1 MDWLSDDQRALRDM
15 ATTFARK
22 EVEPVANQI
31 DLEEH
36 TPDELIAKAADL
48 GLYGLYTSPEYG
60 GSGADLVSVCL
71 VSEELAKASP
81 SFAGMLTVQ
90 VVLCPR
96 TVEILGTEE
105 QKQRILPMNS
115 SGERLMAYS
124 QSEPAGAANIG
135 SHLTRIVPDETA
147 GGYRI
152 DGAKL
157 FCTQGTAKTYLV
169 MGKTRDR
176 SGNEGYGCVIVER
189 EDEGFRAEPYEDKM
203 GWRGTNTGPISF
215 NNVHLADDDIL
226 GDILTGGFSHR
237 AANHANLL
245 AHVATSVG
253 CAQGLFDKT
262 IDYVQ
267 QRRLYG
273 KDMSEL
279 QPLGYWLAE
288 CHAKITACR
297 ELLYNTVRQFEAG
310 SMSPEMPNICKAYI
324 GETAFEVCVKLMQMW
339 GGSGIMNSTGVNRY
353 MRDARAKCVAEG
365 ATEMH
370 YAIIANQL
378 LHGQPTL
385 VPKTIVK
392 SAGA

>member
-1 MDWLSDDQRALRDM
+1 MDWLTDDQRALRDM
-15 ATTFARK
+15 AATFARK
-22 EVEPVANQI
+22 EVEPIANQI
-31 DLEEH
+31 DLDEH
-36 TPDELIAKAADL
+36 TPDELVAKAAAL

-60 GSGADLVSVCL
+60 GSGADMVSVCL

-81 SFAGMLTVQ
+81 AFAGMLTVQ
-90 VVLCPR
+90 MVLCPK

-105 QKQRILPMNS
+105 QKQRILTRNS
-115 SGERLMAYS
+115 SGERLLAYS

-135 SHLTRIVPDETA
+135 HHLTKVTPD
-147 GGYRI
+147 GNGYRI
-152 DGAKL
+152 DGSKL
-157 FCTQGTAKTYLV
+157 FCTQGTAGTWLV
-169 MGKTRDR
+169 MAKSKDR
-176 SGNEGYGCVIVER
+176 SGSEGYGCFIVER
-189 EDEGFRAEPYEDKM
+189 EDEGFEIAPHENKL

-215 NNVHLADDDIL
+215 NNVFLDDDDVL

-237 AANHANLL
+237 AANQANLL

-262 IDYVQ
+262 IEYVR
-267 QRRLYG
+267 QRQLYER
-273 KDMSEL
+273 DMSDL
-279 QPLGYWLAE
+279 QPIGYWLAE
-288 CHAKITACR
+288 SHAKITACR
-297 ELLYNTVRQFEAG
+297 DLLYTTVREFEAG
-310 SMSPEMPNICKAYI
+310 TMAPEKHNICKAFI
-324 GETAFEVCVKLMQMW
+324 GETCFDVCVKLVQMW

-385 VPKTIVK
+385 VPRNIVK
-392 SAGA
+392 PAAA

>member
-1 MDWLSDDQRALRDM
+1 MDWLTEDQRALRDM
-15 ATTFARK
+15 AATFARK
-22 EVEPVANQI
+22 ELEPIANQI
-31 DLEEH
+31 DLDEH
-36 TPDELIAKAADL
+36 TPDELVAKAAEL

-60 GSGADLVSVCL
+60 GVGADLVSVCL

-90 VVLCPR
+90 MVLCPK

-105 QKQRILPMNS
+105 QKQRILPKNS
-115 SGERLMAYS
+115 AGERLMAYS

-135 SHLTRIVPDETA
+135 SHLTRITPDGE
-147 GGYRI
+147 GYRI

-157 FCTQGTAKTYLV
+157 FCTQGTAGTYLV

-176 SGNEGYGCVIVER
+176 NGNEGYGCVIVER
-189 EDEGFRAEPYEDKM
+189 EDEGFRVEPYETKL

-215 NNVHLADDDIL
+215 NNVYLAEDDIL

-237 AANHANLL
+237 AANQANLL
-245 AHVATSVG
+245 AHVATSLG

-262 IDYVQ
+262 LDYVK

-273 KDMSEL
+273 KDMGDL
-279 QPLGYWLAE
+279 QPVGYWLAE
-288 CHAKITACR
+288 AHAKLAACR
-297 ELLYNTVRQFEAG
+297 SLLYDTVRQFDAG
-310 SMSPEMPNICKAYI
+310 TPAVEGGNICKAYI
-324 GETAFEVCVKLMQMW
+324 SETCFEICVKLLQMW

-365 ATEMH
+365 ASEMH
-370 YAIIANQL
+370 FAIIANYL
-378 LHGQPTL
+378 LHDQPTL
-385 VPKTIVK
+385 VPKNIVK
-392 SAGA
+392 TAS